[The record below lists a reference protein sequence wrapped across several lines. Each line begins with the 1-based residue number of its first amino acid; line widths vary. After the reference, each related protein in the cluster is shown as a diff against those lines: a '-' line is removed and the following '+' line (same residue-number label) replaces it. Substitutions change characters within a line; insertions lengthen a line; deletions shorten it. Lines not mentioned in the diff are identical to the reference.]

1 MEFLTLGTFCVL
13 LIVCIITGKS
23 ILYALLAGLVLFSLY
38 GKRQGYTWRQIGRMA
53 SQGVW
58 KVKNILITFVL
69 IGMLTAL
76 WRQAGTIPAIICYT
90 VHLIKPSTFLLMTF
104 LLNCLVSVL
113 TGTALGTAATIG
125 VVCATMASALGIHPW
140 MTGGAILSGV
150 YFGDRCSPVSTSAL
164 LVAELT
170 ETSIY
175 ENIKNMIKSAVLP
188 FVLTCAVYL
197 AVSMQL
203 HAQTEMPNLTE
214 IFKNEFQISW
224 IAILPAAVILVLSVM
239 QAGVKIAMLASILTA
254 IPVCIVLQHMPVNEL
269 PQLLLTGYHSTD
281 PAIADMLN
289 GGGITSML
297 KVGAIVCISSSYS
310 GIFQKTGI
318 LDGIQKMVYILAD
331 RTRPYVAVLV
341 TAILTSVVACNQTLA
356 IMLTDQLC
364 RKTEPDKLRF
374 ANNLEDSAVIVAP
387 LIPWSIA
394 CAVPLTAAGAPGY
407 SVLFAL
413 FLYLLPICDVI
424 FVKKVSALL

>member
-1 MEFLTLGTFCVL
+1 MEFLVLGIFCAL
-13 LIVCIITGKS
+13 LIACIITGKS
-23 ILYALLAGLVLFSLY
+23 ILYALFAGLLIFSLY
-38 GKRQGYTWRQIGRMA
+38 GRKQGYTWQQIGRMA
-53 SQGVW
+53 AQGVL

-104 LLNCLVSVL
+104 LLNCLISVL

-125 VVCATMASALGIHPW
+125 VVCATMASALGIQPW

-175 ENIKNMIKSAVLP
+175 TNIRNMIKSAAVP
-188 FVLTCAVYL
+188 FILTCILYL
-197 AVSMQL
+197 IVSMQL
-203 HAQTEMPNLTE
+203 HGKTDMPDLVHV
-214 IFKNEFQISW
+214 FGGEFQISW
-224 IAILPAAVILVLSVM
+224 IALLPAVVILILSVM
-239 QAGVKIAMLASILTA
+239 QAGVKVAMIASILTA
-254 IPVCIVLQHMPVNEL
+254 LPICIGLQNMPVTEL
-269 PQLLLTGYHSTD
+269 PQLLLTGFHSTD
-281 PAIADMLN
+281 TTVAAMLN
-289 GGGITSML
+289 GGGISSML

-310 GIFQKTGI
+310 GIFQETGI
-318 LDGIQKMVYILAD
+318 LERLQKMVDTLSD
-331 RTRPYVAVLV
+331 RTKPYFAVLI

-364 RKTEPDKLRF
+364 SKTEQDKSRF
-374 ANNLEDSAVIVAP
+374 ANYLEDSAVIIAP
-387 LIPWSIA
+387 LVPWSIA

-407 SVLFAL
+407 SVLFAV
-413 FLYLLPICDVI
+413 FLYLLPLCDLVL
-424 FVKKVSALL
+424 KK